1 MYAGLRHGASPC
13 SETDPVRSA
22 LRYVLPL
29 AVAALGNVACGSD
42 ASSSPSA
49 EDGTLGDVQEFGTG
63 PKLAYDEYQVLFT
76 NPVCR
81 KYAYPANQTVLSNAG
96 ARLLN
101 KPENVYCGADDGIA
115 SAARDSS
122 PQKKLLEWIK
132 DPETTEIFFTY
143 LSFSNKVVGAEIC
156 KAVQQR
162 NVKVTFVLDRET
174 DLGAAN
180 TLLACQ
186 PGNGDPSFKP
196 RMELRGHDATIGYA
210 HNKVFMFNPRGTNPR
225 IVFSSG
231 NLSSGVVLHH
241 ENWHFLRV
249 PARTHFAK
257 AHVCLMDGMLDH
269 YRTKA
274 EYSGY
279 IKTCRDG
286 AGIGEES
293 DLKTFFVPGD
303 GGRAGQNIQT
313 GVRAATKL
321 GIAAHRFSYSLLRRE
336 LDARLAGASPPDV
349 KLVGDDDIWWAG
361 HGATP
366 GSVPNTADEFGHVE
380 ALKAKGLQ
388 VRYMETNNNAHYLHH
403 NKFIVFTTPQ
413 GEAAF
418 AGAGNFTG
426 TAFTDNFENFYWITV
441 PHIVKAMKDQH
452 EHLFALATAEEN
464 LPATNVQVSTSAA
477 PVPPPDDD

>member
-1 MYAGLRHGASPC
+1 ML
-13 SETDPVRSA
+13 ENDPVRSA
-22 LRYVLPL
+22 LHYVLPF
-29 AVAALGNVACGSD
+29 AFAAAASTMACGTSSGESGEPGGGD
-42 ASSSPSA
+42 AV
-49 EDGTLGDVQEFGTG
+49 EGDVQEFNTG
-63 PKLAYDEYQVLFT
+63 PKLAYDEYTVLFT
-76 NPVCR
+76 NPVCK
-81 KYAYPANQTVLSNAG
+81 KYAYPAGQEVLSNAG
-96 ARLLN
+96 APLLN
-101 KPENVYCGADDGIA
+101 KPENVYCGPSDGAA
-115 SAARDSS
+115 SSDRDTS
-122 PQKKLLEWIK
+122 PQKKLLDWIK
-132 DPETTEIFFTY
+132 DPETTEIFFAY

-156 KAVQQR
+156 KAVKER

-180 TLLACQ
+180 TLLACE
-186 PGNGDPSFKP
+186 PGNGDPNLKP
-196 RMELRGHDATIGYA
+196 RMELRGHDASIGYA
-210 HNKVFMFNPRGTNPR
+210 HNKVFMINPRSEKPR

-269 YRTKA
+269 YRTKQ
-274 EYSGY
+274 EYSTY

-303 GGRAGQNIQT
+303 GGRAGQNVTT
-313 GVRAATKL
+313 GIRTATQL

-336 LDARLAGASPPDV
+336 LDARFAAGSPPEV
-349 KLVGDDDIWWAG
+349 KLVADDDIWWAG

-366 GSVPNTADEFGHVE
+366 GSVPNTADEYGFVQTLE
-380 ALKAKGLQ
+380 ADGLK

-413 GEAAF
+413 GDAAF
-418 AGAGNFTG
+418 AGAGNLTG

-452 EHLFALATAEEN
+452 EHLWSLATPAEN
-464 LPATNVQVSTSAA
+464 LPKTNVQPSTN
-477 PVPPPDDD
+477 

>member
-1 MYAGLRHGASPC
+1 
-13 SETDPVRSA
+13 VRSA

-29 AVAALGNVACGSD
+29 AFAAAASSVACGSESSTP
-42 ASSSPSA
+42 AS
-49 EDGTLGDVQEFGTG
+49 DGEAVEGDVQEFGTG
-63 PKLAYDEYQVLFT
+63 PKLAYDEYTVLFT

-81 KYAYPANQTVLSNAG
+81 KYAYPASQTVLANDG
-96 ARLLN
+96 TRLTN
-101 KPENVYCGADDGIA
+101 KPENVYCGAADGA
-115 SAARDSS
+115 GSADRDTS
-122 PQKKLLEWIK
+122 PQKKLLDWIK
-132 DPETTEIFFTY
+132 DPATTEIFFAY

-186 PGNGDPSFKP
+186 PGNGDASLKP
-196 RMELRGHDATIGYA
+196 RMELRGHDASIGYA
-210 HNKVFMFNPRGTNPR
+210 HNKIFMINPRSAKPR

-249 PARTHFAK
+249 NGSTHFAK

-279 IKTCRDG
+279 IKSCRDG

-303 GGRAGQNIQT
+303 GGRAGQNVKAGVQT
-313 GVRAATKL
+313 ATKL

-336 LDARLAGASPPDV
+336 LDARFQAGNPPEV
-349 KLVGDDDIWWAG
+349 KLVADDDIWWAG
-361 HGATP
+361 HGAEP
-366 GSVPNTADEFGHVE
+366 GSVPNTADEYGFVQSLQADGM
-380 ALKAKGLQ
+380 Q
-388 VRYMETNNNAHYLHH
+388 VRYMETNNNSHYLHH

-413 GEAAF
+413 GESAF
-418 AGAGNFTG
+418 AGAGNLTG
-426 TAFTDNFENFYWITV
+426 TAFTDNFENFYWITI

-452 EHLFALATAEEN
+452 EHLWSLGTPEEK
-464 LPATNVQVSTSAA
+464 LPKTNVQ
-477 PVPPPDDD
+477 PPTN